1 MKFEIPFRLPSLNE
15 YVRDCRTNKY
25 KSAKIKSGIE
35 SDILWILKTQ
45 KITIDKPCYFI
56 FEWHE
61 KTYKRDKDNVAFA
74 KKFIFDALQKSGILK
89 NDNNKH
95 ILGFADPFVYDKTD
109 RVVVHIVYDV
119 EELIEILRR

>member
-1 MKFEIPFRLPSLNE
+1 MKFEIPFRLPDLNE
-15 YVRDCRTNKY
+15 Y
-25 KSAKIKSGIE
+25 IKACNSNRHAGNQKKKNTE
-35 SDILWILKTQ
+35 SDIRWILKTQ
-45 KITIDKPCYFI
+45 KITIDKPCYVI

-109 RVVVHIVYDV
+109 RVIVHIVYDV